1 VNVTITNCS
10 VGPSITRYEL
20 QPDQGVRVN
29 KILSLENDIK
39 MALVVYSS
47 EIGQL
52 NQFYLCAGTGA
63 FWTPVPVLF
72 GQASSGFRM
81 YLFEIFQFL
90 LLPPIVTDFLMHA
103 SAN

>member
-1 VNVTITNCS
+1 MVTI
-10 VGPSITRYEL
+10 GA
-20 QPDQGVRVN
+20 
-29 KILSLENDIK
+29 LEEAKCEIIDFGIYDSK
-39 MALVVYSS
+39 TVYSS